1 MINSTPNTFIKN
13 CVCIP
18 LNHHAANRSVQ
29 QRWISYKVY
38 IHLFLLVLH
47 TWFHFLKNLQNM
59 GEGSPDNQLEDYYDA
74 PLFWEHIFY
83 CVVNV
88 PSVTIHDPWHVSFRV
103 YCHAHILSK
112 HLLNLNSNTEK
123 LHDTLVFLLVLVSS
137 SELNSVLNSL

>member
-1 MINSTPNTFIKN
+1 MSVFLWTTMQWTEVSSRGGLVIKSIFTF
-13 CVCIP
+13 
-18 LNHHAANRSVQ
+18 S
-29 QRWISYKVY
+29 
-38 IHLFLLVLH
+38 F
-47 TWFHFLKNLQNM
+47 WFYTHGSIFLKNLQNM
-59 GEGSPDNQLEDYYDA
+59 GEGSSDNQLEDYYDA

-88 PSVTIHDPWHVSFRV
+88 PSITIHDPWHVSFRI

-123 LHDTLVFLLVLVSS
+123 LHDTLVFLHALVSS